1 MIDSQDAG
9 TEEESVI
16 SEDVRRLHALGY
28 TQELAR
34 RLGSFSNFAISM
46 SIICILAGGVTSFHL
61 GICSVGGAS
70 IGLGWPLVGLFAL
83 VVASTMGQL
92 ASAFPTAGGL
102 YHWASILGGRGW
114 GWATAWFNLAGLVT
128 VLAAINVGT
137 YEFAVGAF
145 GEGLI
150 PPGSEL
156 TAQILGVL
164 LITASQAAINHL
176 GIVATARL
184 TDFSGYWILFI
195 SAALTASFLVFA
207 PGHDPSRLVTFEN
220 FSGPPGGNTWPLT
233 QSLPFL
239 FALGLLLPAYT
250 ITGFDASAHASEETV
265 GAAEAVPRGIIRSV
279 LVSGIAGWVLLSSAV
294 LAAPSIPEAAAKGK
308 GAFLSIV
315 GEVIPGPLATALV
328 ASIVLAQYLCGLAT
342 VTSASRMAFAFARD
356 GGLPFSRLVRR
367 VSPRRKSPSVA
378 IWTVSLAS
386 VLFTVYTPVYSTIT
400 VVCTIFL
407 YLSYVLPTAL
417 GARAYGRT
425 WTAMGPWDMGR
436 WYRPMAIASVLGC
449 LALIVIGMQPP
460 NEQSIWVVGGAS
472 VVLAIAWLALERR
485 RFPGPPHIRT
495 TA

>member
-1 MIDSQDAG
+1 MTRSQDA
-9 TEEESVI
+9 EEREEAAI

-34 RLGSFSNFAISM
+34 RLGAFSNFAISM

-61 GICSVGGAS
+61 GLCSVGGAS
-70 IGLGWPLVGLFAL
+70 IGLGWPLVGLFSL
-83 VVASTMGQL
+83 IVAATMGQL

-114 GWATAWFNLAGLVT
+114 GWATAWFNLAGLIT

-137 YEFAVGAF
+137 YEFAIGAF
-145 GEGLI
+145 GGGWI
-150 PPGSEL
+150 APGSEL
-156 TAQILGVL
+156 MAQALGVL
-164 LITASQAAINHL
+164 LITVSQAAINHL
-176 GIVATARL
+176 GIGVTAKL
-184 TDFSGYWILFI
+184 TDFSGYWILLV
-195 SAALTASFLVFA
+195 SAALAVALLAFA
-207 PGHDPSRLVTFEN
+207 PGFEPARLFTFEN
-220 FSGPPGGNTWPLT
+220 FSGPSGGDTWPLA
-233 QSLPFL
+233 SSIPFL

-265 GAAEAVPRGIIRSV
+265 GAAETVPLGIVRSV
-279 LVSGIAGWVLLSSAV
+279 LVSGIAGWVLLCAV
-294 LAAPSIPEAAAKGK
+294 VMAAPSLPEAALKGK

-315 GEVIPGPLATALV
+315 DGVLPHPLAMALV

-356 GGLPFSRLVRR
+356 GGLPFSQMVRR
-367 VSPRRKSPSVA
+367 VSPKRRSPSVA

-386 VLFTVYTPVYSTIT
+386 VLFTIYTPVYSTIT

-407 YLSYVLPTAL
+407 YLSYVLPTIL

-425 WTAMGPWDMGR
+425 WTVMGPWNLGR
-436 WYRPMAIASVLGC
+436 WYRPLAIVSVLGC

-460 NEQSIWVVGGAS
+460 NEQSIWVVGGSSA
-472 VVLAIAWLALERR
+472 VLAVGWLGLERK